1 MKDKELKH
9 VNIAFGQYLKE
20 IRSYRGLSQ
29 EELGF
34 QCGLHRTYI
43 SLLERGLKSPTLE
56 SIFKICGTLKIP
68 VDQFICGLLKNV
80 SNKDNH

>member
-1 MKDKELKH
+1 MKS
-9 VNIAFGQYLKE
+9 VNDAFGKYLKE
-20 IRSYRGLSQ
+20 IRTLRGLTQ

-56 SIFKICGTLKIP
+56 TIFKICKTLDFPADK
-68 VDQFICGLLKNV
+68 FISEVLITFYSK
-80 SNKDNH
+80 